1 MVRSTFT
8 KAYISLATGLV
19 ITVVAFLT
27 LGSDFMRKT
36 EVEIFLNDGQ
46 FFVNQYIEQRGQP
59 NSLYKELTNTGKQHF
74 YIFNL
79 SLVNVK
85 PDTLPCSDCRELYRL
100 KSIPVYLVEDNLYAA
115 VFPLPNSAKSIMFSE
130 NRDFF
135 EPQFEWYEDS
145 EVMFVIG
152 LVAWIFVSLGVF
164 VYVPIR
170 HLHNQINQLNRAS
183 RRFGRG
189 EFSAR
194 IDSDNFRLPLKE
206 LAESFNYMADD
217 IEGHVKQSQIYTQAI
232 PHEVRTP
239 LSRIQLASDLARRNA
254 VEEQEPFFDDIDRYV
269 DDISALTASV
279 VQISRVGGLTE
290 SELLDTQNL
299 LPEHWLKQRIDRQEH
314 YNKQISFHASLT
326 EPAPALD
333 VLETLAN
340 LVIDNL
346 LQNAFR
352 YADAAVA
359 ITLIGF
365 DNTLVIDI
373 EDDGAGI
380 PKDKYDEIFL
390 AFSRLDESR
399 HSDGFGLGLTIASEA
414 AKRLSWRISLGESE
428 LGGARFTVLIEC

>member
-59 NSLYKELTNTGKQHF
+59 NSLYKELTNTGKQQF

-79 SLVNVK
+79 SLVHVK
-85 PDTLPCSDCRELYRL
+85 PETLPCSDCRELYRL

-115 VFPLPNSAKSIMFSE
+115 VFPLPNSAKSLMFSE

-170 HLHNQINQLNRAS
+170 HLRNQINQLNRAS

-239 LSRIQLASDLARRNA
+239 LSRIQLASDMARRNA

-299 LPEHWLKQRIDRQEH
+299 LPERWLKQRIDRQEH
-314 YNKQISFHASLT
+314 YSKQISFHASLT

-373 EDDGAGI
+373 EDDGVGI

-414 AKRLSWRISLGESE
+414 AKRLNWRISLGESE

>member
-19 ITVVAFLT
+19 FTVVAFLT
-27 LGSDFMRKT
+27 LGSDFMRKS

-59 NSLYKELTNTGKQHF
+59 NSLYKELTNTGKQQF

-79 SLVNVK
+79 SLVNVE
-85 PDTLPCSDCRELYRL
+85 PETLPCSDCRELYRL

-115 VFPLPNSAKSIMFSE
+115 VFPLPNSAKSLMFSE

-206 LAESFNYMADD
+206 LAESFNHMADD
-217 IEGHVKQSQIYTQAI
+217 IEGHVRQSQIYTQAI

-239 LSRIQLASDLARRNA
+239 LSRIQLASDMARRNA
-254 VEEQEPFFDDIDRYV
+254 VEEQEAFFDDIDRYV
-269 DDISALTASV
+269 DDISSLTASV

-290 SELLDTQNL
+290 RELLDTQNL

-314 YNKQISFHASLT
+314 YNKHISFHASLT
-326 EPAPALD
+326 EPAPAMD

-414 AKRLSWRISLGESE
+414 AKRLNWRISLGECE

>member
-19 ITVVAFLT
+19 ITVVAFLI
-27 LGSDFMRKT
+27 LGSDFMRRS

-59 NSLYKELTNTGKQHF
+59 NSLYKELTNTGQQQF

-85 PDTLPCSDCRELYRL
+85 PEALPCSDCRELYRL
-100 KSIPVYLVEDNLYAA
+100 KSIPIYLVEDNLYAA
-115 VFPLPNSAKSIMFSE
+115 VFPLPNSAKSLMFSE

-152 LVAWIFVSLGVF
+152 LIAWIFVSLGVF

-183 RRFGRG
+183 RRFGCG

-194 IDSDNFRLPLKE
+194 IDSGNFRLPLKE
-206 LAESFNYMADD
+206 LAESFNHMADD
-217 IEGHVKQSQIYTQAI
+217 IEGHVRQSQIYTQAI

-239 LSRIQLASDLARRNA
+239 LSRIQLASDMARRNA
-254 VEEQEPFFDDIDRYV
+254 VHEQEPFFDDIDRYV
-269 DDISALTASV
+269 DDISSLTASV

-290 SELLDTQNL
+290 RELLDTQNL

-314 YNKQISFHASLT
+314 HNKQINFHASLT
-326 EPAPALD
+326 EPAPAMD

-414 AKRLSWRISLGESE
+414 AKRLNWRISLGESE

>member
-239 LSRIQLASDLARRNA
+239 LSRIQLASDMARRNA
-254 VEEQEPFFDDIDRYV
+254 VEEQEAFFDDIDRYV
-269 DDISALTASV
+269 DDISSLTASV

-290 SELLDTQNL
+290 RELLDTQNL

-326 EPAPALD
+326 EPAPAMD

-414 AKRLSWRISLGESE
+414 AKRLNWRISLGESE

>member
-27 LGSDFMRKT
+27 LGSDFMRKS

-59 NSLYKELTNTGKQHF
+59 NSLYKELTNTGKQQF

-85 PDTLPCSDCRELYRL
+85 HEALPCSDCRELYRL

-115 VFPLPNSAKSIMFSE
+115 VFPLPNSVKSLMFSE

-152 LVAWIFVSLGVF
+152 LIAWIFVSLGVF

-206 LAESFNYMADD
+206 LAESFNHMADD
-217 IEGHVKQSQIYTQAI
+217 IEGHVRQSQIYTQAI

-239 LSRIQLASDLARRNA
+239 LSRIQLASDMARRNA
-254 VEEQEPFFDDIDRYV
+254 VQEQEAFFDDIDRYV
-269 DDISALTASV
+269 DDISSLTASV

-290 SELLDTQNL
+290 RELLDTQNL

>member
-59 NSLYKELTNTGKQHF
+59 NSLYKELTNTGKQQF

-85 PDTLPCSDCRELYRL
+85 SETLPCSDCRELYRL
-100 KSIPVYLVEDNLYAA
+100 KSIPIYLVEDNLYVA
-115 VFPLPNSAKSIMFSE
+115 VFPLPNSAKSLMFSE

-239 LSRIQLASDLARRNA
+239 LSRIQLASDMARRNA

-299 LPEHWLKQRIDRQEH
+299 LPERWLKQRIDRQEH

-414 AKRLSWRISLGESE
+414 AKRLNWRISLGESE

>member
-1 MVRSTFT
+1 
-8 KAYISLATGLV
+8 
-19 ITVVAFLT
+19 
-27 LGSDFMRKT
+27 
-36 EVEIFLNDGQ
+36 
-46 FFVNQYIEQRGQP
+46 
-59 NSLYKELTNTGKQHF
+59 
-74 YIFNL
+74 
-79 SLVNVK
+79 
-85 PDTLPCSDCRELYRL
+85 
-100 KSIPVYLVEDNLYAA
+100 
-115 VFPLPNSAKSIMFSE
+115 MFSE

-152 LVAWIFVSLGVF
+152 LIAWIFVSLGVF

-239 LSRIQLASDLARRNA
+239 LSRIQLASDMARRNA

-326 EPAPALD
+326 EPVPALD

-359 ITLIGF
+359 ITLVGF

-414 AKRLSWRISLGESE
+414 AKRLNWRISLGESE
-428 LGGARFTVLIEC
+428 QGGARFTVLIEC

>member
-27 LGSDFMRKT
+27 LGSDFMRKS

-59 NSLYKELTNTGKQHF
+59 NSLYKELTNTGKQQF

-85 PDTLPCSDCRELYRL
+85 PEALPCSDCRELYRL

-115 VFPLPNSAKSIMFSE
+115 VFPLPNSAKSLMFSE

-145 EVMFVIG
+145 ELMFVIG
-152 LVAWIFVSLGVF
+152 LIAWIFVSLGVF

-183 RRFGRG
+183 RRFGCG

-206 LAESFNYMADD
+206 LAESFNHMADD
-217 IEGHVKQSQIYTQAI
+217 IEGHVRQSQIYTQAI

-239 LSRIQLASDLARRNA
+239 LSRIQLASDMARRNA
-254 VEEQEPFFDDIDRYV
+254 VQEQEPFFDDIDRYV
-269 DDISALTASV
+269 DDISSLTASV

-290 SELLDTQNL
+290 RELLDTQNL

-326 EPAPALD
+326 EPAPAMD

-352 YADAAVA
+352 YAGAAVA

-414 AKRLSWRISLGESE
+414 AKRLNWRISLGESE

>member
-59 NSLYKELTNTGKQHF
+59 NSLYKELTNTGKQQF

-85 PDTLPCSDCRELYRL
+85 PETLPCSDCRELYRL

-115 VFPLPNSAKSIMFSE
+115 VFPLPNSARSLMFSE

-239 LSRIQLASDLARRNA
+239 LSRIQLASDMARRNA

-352 YADAAVA
+352 YADAVVA

-414 AKRLSWRISLGESE
+414 AKRLNWRISLGESE